1 MHFNSNVIR
10 TVLMFLLVLVVGSS
24 PALAQKGHGRGGGAA
39 ASHVTTG
46 PQGRGTPPS
55 KPPHPTTPAT
65 KQSPTTPAAKPNTP
79 NSQNVPKTPQD
90 HLTAQPK
97 LAAKLQA
104 LIPGTPVN
112 LAAQGFRNF
121 GQFVAAVHV
130 SHNLGIP
137 FADLKAR
144 MTGTNPESLGQA
156 IHELRPAVNADA
168 EANFAEQQAKRD
180 LESDK

>member
-10 TVLMFLLVLVVGSS
+10 TVLLFLLVLVVGTS
-24 PALAQKGHGRGGGAA
+24 PVLAQRGHGRGGGAA
-39 ASHVTTG
+39 SHITTG

-65 KQSPTTPAAKPNTP
+65 KQSPTTPATKPNTP
-79 NSQNVPKTPQD
+79 LTPQD

-112 LAAQGFRNF
+112 VAAQGFRNF

-137 FADLKAR
+137 FADLKLR
-144 MTGTNPESLGQA
+144 MTGPNPESLGQA
-156 IHELRPAVNADA
+156 IHDLRPTVNANA

-180 LESDK
+180 LDGK

>member
-1 MHFNSNVIR
+1 MHFNSNAIR
-10 TVLMFLLVLVVGSS
+10 TIFLFLLVLVIGTS
-24 PALAQKGHGRGGGAA
+24 PALAQRGRGRGATA

-46 PQGRGTPPS
+46 PQGRGS
-55 KPPHPTTPAT
+55 AAKPPHPTSPAT
-65 KQSPTTPAAKPNTP
+65 KKSPTTPATP
-79 NSQNVPKTPQD
+79 KKATTPLTPQA

-112 LAAQGFRNF
+112 VAAQGFKNF

-130 SHNLGIP
+130 SNNLGIP

-144 MTGTNPESLGQA
+144 MTGPNPESLGQS

-168 EANFAEQQAKRD
+168 EANFAEQQARRD
-180 LESDK
+180 LESK